1 MKRLIFILVISV
13 ISLCAC
19 GYGNALSLY
28 RSGRYSEAFAAYTN
42 LLFASDVE
50 LRDGLAAQ
58 SVLDAARSLA
68 STNRISEA
76 EGFLVQVRAW
86 HSAFAVRLATVQA
99 LKELPKEGRIACG
112 AFVRGGRKST
122 HSVRERDRVIRLRWL
137 EELLPDVDTQTNL
150 RKRWFWN
157 EMADALSDGQ
167 RANMESWR
175 FAELTN
181 LSSVPDVTA
190 LPEYERQRVES
201 ATQNRVSMFAVNEA
215 GELTFPQCVKNWADA
230 RNDGERWMFANE
242 KRANVDYAGRR
253 KSAASLAYF
262 ANANYGTQ
270 SLSIMPEVSLLAD
283 ELVSLRDD
291 ESLFFTTRGVMRA
304 KLPPEFNYI
313 RHWKECGNYL
323 SLGQEYARRRKYS
336 IAAEMFSKAGVTNN
350 LDKTVP
356 LALPK

>member
-1 MKRLIFILVISV
+1 MKRLVCIIALAVAF
-13 ISLCAC
+13 CAN
-19 GYGNALSLY
+19 GYDNALSLY
-28 RSGRYSEAFAAYTN
+28 RLGRYAEAFDAYTN
-42 LLFASDVE
+42 LLFSSDTE

-68 STNRISEA
+68 STNRVGEVES
-76 EGFLVQVRAW
+76 FLVKVRAW
-86 HSAFAVRLATVQA
+86 YPEFAVRLATVQA
-99 LKELPKEGRIACG
+99 LKELPKEGRVVDG
-112 AFVRGGRKST
+112 VFVRGICSASHT
-122 HSVRERDRVIRLRWL
+122 SREKDRVVRLRWL
-137 EELLPDVDTQTNL
+137 EGLLPYVSKQSNL

-157 EMADALSDGQ
+157 EMVDALADAQ
-167 RANMESWR
+167 RTGADSWR
-175 FAELTN
+175 FGELTD
-181 LSSVPDVTA
+181 LSSIPDVMK
-190 LPEYERQRVES
+190 LPARQPQITGGSTRSVI
-201 ATQNRVSMFAVNEA
+201 SMFAVNED
-215 GELTFPQCVKNWADA
+215 GEVVFLECIKNWAEA

-242 KRANVDYAGRR
+242 MRAKVDYAGRR

-291 ESLFFTTRGVMRA
+291 ESLFFTARGVMRA

-336 IAAEMFSKAGVTNN
+336 IAAEMYSKAGVTNN